1 MPYLCTLWH
10 FIPPNIFSTDN
21 RWLLKKQPSKC
32 YQTDKLWMDPFCFY
46 FQKDWEILKGKKKKR
61 SRWWYWKWDQNC
73 AFFSGNLAITKPC
86 YLFVCLC
93 MESFCISQTL
103 EDLRLWNFP
112 SVITASAPKRG
123 TGTIWPSLSNR
134 VRRLNR
140 HRCL

>member
-1 MPYLCTLWH
+1 MPFLCKLWH

-32 YQTDKLWMDPFCFY
+32 YQTDKLWNGS
-46 FQKDWEILKGKKKKR
+46 ILFLFPKGLRNSEGKKKKR
-61 SRWWYWKWDQNC
+61 SRRWYWKWDQNC

-93 MESFCISQTL
+93 IENFCISQTL

-112 SVITASAPKRG
+112 SIIIASTHKRG

-134 VRRLNR
+134 VRRMNR
-140 HRCL
+140 HCCL